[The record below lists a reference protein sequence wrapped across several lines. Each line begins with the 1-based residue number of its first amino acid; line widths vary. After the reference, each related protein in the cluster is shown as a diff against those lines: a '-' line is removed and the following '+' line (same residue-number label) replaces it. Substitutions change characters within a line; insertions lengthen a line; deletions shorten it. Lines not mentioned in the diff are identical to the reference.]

1 MEKNTMPK
9 EIALMLMSHGNFAKA
24 AIESAELIVG
34 KQTNFDTLSVFTVDN
49 VAHLKQELQEKID
62 ALDTQSGIIFL
73 TDILGGTPMNL
84 ASHLLTKENILV
96 CCGLNLPLLLDVV
109 MNRDLPFD
117 EMKSLIKN
125 AYQNGLTIR
134 DFNDLQKQED
144 EDDLL

>member
-1 MEKNTMPK
+1 MSK
-9 EIALMLMSHGNFAKA
+9 EIALMLMSHGNFAQA
-24 AIESAELIVG
+24 AMESAELIVG
-34 KQTNFDTLSVFTVDN
+34 KQTNFDTLSVFSVDN
-49 VAHLKQELQEKID
+49 VTHLKQDLLQKVN
-62 ALDTQSGIIFL
+62 ALDTEAGLIFL

-96 CCGLNLPLLLDVV
+96 CCGLNLPLLLDVL

-117 EMKSLIKN
+117 EMKSLIQT